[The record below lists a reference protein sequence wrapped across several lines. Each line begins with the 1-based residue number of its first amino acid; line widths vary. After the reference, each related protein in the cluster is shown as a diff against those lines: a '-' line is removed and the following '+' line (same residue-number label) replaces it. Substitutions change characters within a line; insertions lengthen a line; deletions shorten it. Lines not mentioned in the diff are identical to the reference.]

1 MCTECGSNKH
11 LAALHVD
18 GEQRHGGEQT
28 ANKDKSG
35 DGTNPQQSQQAG
47 EITAKCTEVCGNSPG
62 GKSCSKICLAN
73 VYLSGHPET
82 KVKSYVVIDD
92 QSNSSLAK
100 SELFDRLNVHGQT
113 TTYSLKTCAG
123 VSQIRGRCSKHVI
136 VESLD
141 GSKRHQLSNVVECDA
156 VPDSKEEIPTPQV
169 ARAHPHLRGIADEI
183 PEICD
188 DAEIL
193 LLVGR
198 DAPPLQKIHE
208 SRNGCRNAPWA
219 QRLDLGWVIIGDA
232 CLDGAHKPSLSCY
245 ATNVLESGRP
255 SILLPCPNR
264 FHINRNTSNVTEPPR

>member
-1 MCTECGSNKH
+1 MHRSMWEFPRW
-11 LAALHVD
+11 
-18 GEQRHGGEQT
+18 E
-28 ANKDKSG
+28 
-35 DGTNPQQSQQAG
+35 
-47 EITAKCTEVCGNSPG
+47 
-62 GKSCSKICLAN
+62 
-73 VYLSGHPET
+73 
-82 KVKSYVVIDD
+82 SYVVIDD

-141 GSKRHQLSNVVECDA
+141 GSKRHQLSNVVECNA

-169 ARAHPHLRGIADEI
+169 ARARPHLRGIADEI

-193 LLVGR
+193 LLIGR

-208 SRNGCRNAPWA
+208 SRNGSRNAPWA

-264 FHINRNTSNVTEPPR
+264 FHINRNTSNVTEPPNNKVNDQWKETFANGCFDDGLGSKVFATSKDDDKPGLSIEDRMFARLMDRKMVKNDTGN